1 MLIIEDGSGVR
12 GANSYNSVAEI
23 TQYLTDRN
31 RVTENSWATAAT
43 IAQEAAAIAGTDF
56 IENRFGLRFKGIK
69 RWRNIAEARTVLTFT
84 TNPTEAQTVTLDSTV
99 YTFLATPLVD
109 NDVEIGS
116 NTAFSITNLVNAIN
130 SNNAD
135 VNSFEFF
142 DNSILIAALVAGT
155 AGNDIAT
162 TTNVTGA
169 TFSFATTRGGNDTG
183 EAQPLSF
190 ARASL
195 HSRDGVLIHGIPDK
209 LKQAV
214 SEYAVRALVAVLQ
227 NDVVPDAS
235 GRIIT
240 VTKSKLGPLETTTE
254 FQESAGV
261 QIAAYPA
268 ADSLLSEYLNPTG
281 GVMR

>member
-31 RVTENSWATAAT
+31 RVTENNWSSAAI
-43 IAQEAAAIAGTDF
+43 IAQEAAAIAATDF
-56 IENRFGLRFKGIK
+56 IENRFSLRFKGVK
-69 RWRNIAEARTVLTFT
+69 KWRSIAEARTVLTMT
-84 TNPTEAQTVTLDSTV
+84 TNPTNAQIVTIGTTV
-99 YTFLATPLVD
+99 YTFLTTPLVD

-116 NTAFSITNLVNAIN
+116 NTAFSIVNLVNAIN
-130 SNNAD
+130 NNNAD

-142 DNSILIAALVAGT
+142 DNSLLIAALVAGT
-155 AGNDIAT
+155 AGNGIST
-162 TTNVTGA
+162 TTDVTGA
-169 TFSFATTRGGNDTG
+169 TYSFPTTRGGNDTG

-195 HSRDGVLIHGIPDK
+195 FSRDGVLIQDIPSR

-214 SEYAVRALVAVLQ
+214 SEYAIRALVAILQ

-240 VTKSKLGPLETTTE
+240 KTRSKLGPLETTTE

-268 ADSLLSEYLNPTG
+268 ADALLSEYLNPAG